1 MKLELVRQEDQALKD
16 SKGHVIP
23 CLDDDKNNDKAGKIA
38 QQLRELFALAEDLGL
53 NSTIRTSSFRR
64 SDTLF

>member
-16 SKGHVIP
+16 SKGHMIP

-38 QQLRELFALAEDLGL
+38 QQLRALFAPPEDLGL
-53 NSTIRTSSFRR
+53 IPSIPMVVHMSFK
-64 SDTLF
+64 L

>member
-16 SKGHVIP
+16 SKGHMIP

-38 QQLRELFALAEDLGL
+38 QQLRALFAPPEDLGL
-53 NSTIRTSSFRR
+53 IPSTHMTANNC
-64 SDTLF
+64 L